1 MLKSKI
7 NQELENIINLI
18 GEQVSFVSNLKV
30 QEQFF
35 SENVQGVVTDVL
47 LSLDGNHQ
55 ISVGGSDFFN
65 INDLVDFKVLDA
77 V

>member
-35 SENVQGVVTDVL
+35 SKNVQGVVTDVL

-55 ISVGGSDFFN
+55 ISVGGGDFFN